1 MTTDK
6 VAYLLAE
13 ILGEDEEDITEQ
25 TAFTEEY
32 GIEPIDVAK
41 LVLAVEKRFAITIHD
56 DEAACFQCVGD
67 VVRYIKREREN
78 DCE

>member
-1 MTTDK
+1 MIPEK

-13 ILGEDEEDITEQ
+13 ILGQDEEDITEQ

-41 LVLAVEKRFAITIHD
+41 LVIAVEKKFDIAIHD
-56 DEAACFQCVGD
+56 DEAAGFHNLGD
-67 VVRYIKREREN
+67 VIRHIIREREN
-78 DCE
+78 Y